1 MSKGPRA
8 ENMPWAPHN
17 PNPSLYSIHTVVA
30 KINLISL
37 QFATN
42 VYYFYHT
49 NANFLDPAVIQ
60 APGAY
65 SGKYGMLISNF
76 AYINF

>member
-1 MSKGPRA
+1 MIKLEIDFIIHIIINLYIA
-8 ENMPWAPHN
+8 VTCHN
-17 PNPSLYSIHTVVA
+17 GHFDQSLGWPL
-30 KINLISL
+30 LISL

-49 NANFLDPAVIQ
+49 NSNFLDPALIQ

-65 SGKYGMLISNF
+65 SGKYGIS
-76 AYINF
+76 

>member
-1 MSKGPRA
+1 MIL
-8 ENMPWAPHN
+8 N
-17 PNPSLYSIHTVVA
+17 YSIHTVVP
-30 KINLISL
+30 KINLISN

-49 NANFLDPAVIQ
+49 NANFLDPALIQ

-65 SGKYGMLISNF
+65 SGKYGSYSI
-76 AYINF
+76 